1 MEKRSF
7 RRGTMNENW
16 QKEAFVG
23 VRWTKIGKRRLSP
36 TKETQKLAK
45 IAFPLR
51 GKTRNQW
58 KSAFPHGGKQEIGEK
73 RLSLTGKNQKTAKID
88 FPNIGKTRNRR
99 KTVFPTLGRIK
110 NAIGCIS
117 QLPERRKT
125 PKVFYLTFG
134 VRFIL
139 THPLAGT
146 SQGTS
151 HPARNYRGQAWKE
164 IHYHNLAVPIAQ
176 PVWHGWW
183 SNNSRRHPWP
193 NHSYGAYHRII
204 WRKHA

>member
-7 RRGTMNENW
+7 RRGTMNEERE
-16 QKEAFVG
+16 KEAFVG
-23 VRWTKIGKRRLSP
+23 VWWTKIGKKRLSA
-36 TKETQKLAK
+36 TGENQKSAK
-45 IAFPLR
+45 ISFPSR
-51 GKTRNQW
+51 GKIKNQQ
-58 KSAFPHGGKQEIGEK
+58 KSAFPI
-73 RLSLTGKNQKTAKID
+73 
-88 FPNIGKTRNRR
+88 
-99 KTVFPTLGRIK
+99 LGRIK

-139 THPLAGT
+139 THPLTGT

-151 HPARNYRGQAWKE
+151 NPARNYRGQAWKE

-176 PVWHGWW
+176 LVWHGWW
-183 SNNSRRHPWP
+183 SDNSRRHPWP